1 MSNQQLKHSSAFV
14 AFSYAS
20 FVVSMIML
28 GGGVM
33 FMPIDHWMKG
43 FLAMGVAMLVQ
54 SCITL
59 TKTVRDNQEAE
70 KILNRIEDAKTER
83 LLMDAAKAP

>member
-1 MSNQQLKHSSAFV
+1 MSNQPLKHSPAFV

-20 FVVSMIML
+20 FVVSLAML

-33 FMPIDHWMKG
+33 FMPVDQWMKG

-54 SCITL
+54 SCITV
-59 TKTVRDNQEAE
+59 TKTVRDNHEAE
-70 KILNRIEDAKTER
+70 NLLNRIEDAKTER